1 MDWLRGQNTAA
12 KITTTITAAIAY
24 KKRLSPKKSIATSRI
39 WHPYAT
45 GVAWS
50 RSRTWTAG
58 HQLVTSHMRGSKR
71 SMILLKPSG
80 TVWPADVAC
89 EHADLAQQFPHG
101 DRSQAREPQ
110 NVRSAQES
118 DE

>member
-24 KKRLSPKKSIATSRI
+24 KRRLSPKKSIATSRI

-50 RSRTWTAG
+50 AAHELGRLG
-58 HQLVTSHMRGSKR
+58 VKLVTSHMRGSKR

-101 DRSQAREPQ
+101 DRSQIRGPRR
-110 NVRSAQES
+110 VRIVS
-118 DE
+118 